1 MSSSVPPS
9 GKKTSRA
16 PAQGEARK
24 GVSRERSRV
33 VPSNALVIRDAVPVS
48 SRPPSQGMEENSGA
62 PSYSAMEASNRRGL
76 VQDRP
81 AEPPLSDD
89 KILTFY
95 RLASKTPRLKKRD
108 LKTLSKFYHFHEDVA
123 AILPRAK
130 DSYVTPSPF
139 WVVNAEMLRMG
150 LRLPASVFVSSFLK
164 AINRAP
170 HQLMPWGWFCLT
182 AFQVACS
189 RANIIPTVDL
199 FLFLFVVEF
208 KGAAVSI
215 YSQPGRKFTEG
226 SPPKHNKSRW
236 FDTWFLVL
244 EG

>member
-1 MSSSVPPS
+1 
-9 GKKTSRA
+9 
-16 PAQGEARK
+16 
-24 GVSRERSRV
+24 
-33 VPSNALVIRDAVPVS
+33 
-48 SRPPSQGMEENSGA
+48 
-62 PSYSAMEASNRRGL
+62 
-76 VQDRP
+76 
-81 AEPPLSDD
+81 
-89 KILTFY
+89 
-95 RLASKTPRLKKRD
+95 
-108 LKTLSKFYHFHEDVA
+108 
-123 AILPRAK
+123 
-130 DSYVTPSPF
+130 
-139 WVVNAEMLRMG
+139 MLRMG

-236 FDTWFLVL
+236 FDTWFLVG
-244 EG
+244 EGCFEDAVPRDFVTTGREPTGVVSYDVAFEASQVLSCFPYKVK